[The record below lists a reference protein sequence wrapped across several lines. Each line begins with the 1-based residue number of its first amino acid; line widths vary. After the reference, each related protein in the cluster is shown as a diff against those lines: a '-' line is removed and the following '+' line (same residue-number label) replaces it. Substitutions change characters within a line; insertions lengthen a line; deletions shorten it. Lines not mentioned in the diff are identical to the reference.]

1 MFTSKGSKN
10 LPGGRTLHL
19 LVGVS
24 YSAGVVVAEEYEKM
38 NARWF
43 RKICA

>member
-1 MFTSKGSKN
+1 MFTSEALKN

-24 YSAGVVVAEEYEKM
+24 YLAGVDVAE
-38 NARWF
+38 
-43 RKICA
+43 